1 MVYVPVCVT
10 VYMCAHM
17 FMVCECVHT
26 HVQGVYACALCH
38 DVCVCVN
45 MSMVRVYVCV
55 HMCMMCMR
63 MFIVCVGLCVHVCTC
78 VHRPEFNMDI
88 FYLVQLY
95 FITLTV

>member
-45 MSMVRVYVCV
+45 MSMVCVYVCV
-55 HMCMMCMR
+55 HMCMMCVHML
-63 MFIVCVGLCVHVCTC
+63 IVYVGLC